1 MIRGGGVR
9 PAADADP
16 AAPKPLDEAAVKKI
30 LADYLRDN
38 PGAGMPSGVQ
48 TGLDSNRGFF
58 IRSAPDPKYVNWDD
72 GSKIPFELRIRGR
85 IQADY
90 YYYKTT
96 DVLNHQTG
104 ALANPVALTPG
115 RGVKGANSSPD
126 FSQLMIKRMRL
137 IFEGTAFDPNLRYH
151 IQIDGQTRGIG
162 ALAGGGVPT
171 SNGLNSTGGV
181 PGVGDCNGV
190 ATVDHALRLFSA
202 YIAYDMHPC
211 GYEKGCGPDCPDV
224 TYRYTPTVTAFIGKA
239 RPMVAFE
246 EYLGSNNQQFVEYG
260 MSNWFFDAD
269 DDNLMMMAGTQI
281 KALDDRLFIQA
292 VVTNG
297 NETQI
302 ANLQM
307 DDLPGINIG
316 GWYDFGGSWNEAHKR
331 WDLFGDCLSDVDYS
345 CKPVLR
351 VGGAVNV
358 VPMDRRSEFTN
369 AELNRVRVVQPGPG
383 GTGLLGELGG
393 GGINN
398 NAAGIGQFAVDAFD
412 SYTCELFGPANTA
425 ASVCII
431 AGGSATST
439 TSAAAGCRSTPPAG
453 PSSRATASTRP
464 SSTPAGPV
472 PPSSRSTP
480 CSTTACSSRP
490 ATSSCRRSW
499 KCAPAGRTSATRAA
513 TSTAARAGR
522 SSC

>member
-269 DDNLMMMAGTQI
+269 DDNYLMGAGTQI
-281 KALDDRLFIQA
+281 KAFDDRLWVQA
-292 VVTNG
+292 IVTNG

-302 ANLQM
+302 PNLLM
-307 DDLPGINIG
+307 DNMPGINIG
-316 GWYDFGGSWNEAHKR
+316 AWWDFGGTWNEQRKR
-331 WDLFGDCLSDVDYS
+331 WDLFGDCLSDIDYS
-345 CKPVLR
+345 CNPVVR
-351 VGGAVNV
+351 AGGAINL
-358 VPMDRRSEFTN
+358 VPMGRRSLFTSS
-369 AELNRVRVVQPGPG
+369 ELDRARTVPGAPG
-383 GTGLLGELGG
+383 GTSLTGVLNGG
-393 GGINN
+393 GVGTGGTFSS
-398 NAAGIGQFAVDAFD
+398 AVASGLSPFAVDAFD
-412 SYTCELFGPANTA
+412 SYSYNVFIAAKWRGFSLYNEWWMRNLDNFRGQQNFANGQNRPILYNSTNFATGGTAVSLFPSGQG
-425 ASVCII
+425 II
-431 AGGSATST
+431 DFGTTVQGGYFI
-439 TSAAAGCRSTPPAG
+439 
-453 PSSRATASTRP
+453 
-464 SSTPAGPV
+464 V
-472 PPSSRSTP
+472 P
-480 CSTTACSSRP
+480 
-490 ATSSCRRSW
+490 
-499 KCAPAGRTSATRAA
+499 K
-513 TSTAARAGR
+513 
-522 SSC
+522 